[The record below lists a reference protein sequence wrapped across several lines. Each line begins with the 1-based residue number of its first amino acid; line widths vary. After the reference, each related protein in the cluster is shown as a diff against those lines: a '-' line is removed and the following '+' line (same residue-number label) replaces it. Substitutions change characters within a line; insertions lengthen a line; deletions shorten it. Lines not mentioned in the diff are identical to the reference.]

1 MLFTI
6 FQWVPAVLMVGGL
19 FLLALRPIL
28 LKTVD
33 KKRPLRART
42 KSVLWFLQALGFW
55 GIVIGSWMR
64 FENLI
69 VELLDG
75 DDDDDT
81 EVSAPVERPAKA
93 PAPKDDDADNADD

>member
-19 FLLALRPIL
+19 FFLALRPIL
-28 LKTVD
+28 LKTLD

-42 KSVLWFLQALGFW
+42 KSVLWFMQALGFW

-75 DDDDDT
+75 DEDDT
-81 EVSAPVERPAKA
+81 EESAPTTPSEKPAA
-93 PAPKDDDADNADD
+93 EPAGSKPDDE